1 MEKQKLDVKITL
13 PYQEAIDYLEDMLKS
28 LKDGKVV
35 VQKGTEYV
43 SMTPGETVT
52 MELGAKTK
60 KNKQK
65 FSFEISWTD
74 DGEGDLVISG
84 KEPVFAAQETTGE
97 SVKDAPAEDSAKA
110 EPEAATPEEGKADKK
125 QSSPAAPAKATPKAV
140 AKKEPAKTPAKSA
153 PKKTAAKKTTATKS
167 KTSAKSGGAAKAK
180 SAKTAA
186 KKS

>member
-84 KEPVFAAQETTGE
+84 KEPVFAAQETSGE

-110 EPEAATPEEGKADKK
+110 KPEAATPEEGKEDKK
-125 QSSPAAPAKATPKAV
+125 QSSPAAPAKAAPKAV
-140 AKKEPAKTPAKSA
+140 ANKEPAKSA